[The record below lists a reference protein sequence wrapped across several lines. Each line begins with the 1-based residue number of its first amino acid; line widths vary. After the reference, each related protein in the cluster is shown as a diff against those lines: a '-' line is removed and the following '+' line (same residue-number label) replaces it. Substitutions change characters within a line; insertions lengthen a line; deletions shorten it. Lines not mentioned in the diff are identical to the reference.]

1 MRPIKFRIW
10 DERNQNY
17 ISVNEYREFI
27 LNCDIHPDNFFILQQ
42 YIGIH
47 DKNGNNGNSN
57 KSGNGGHSSIG
68 DKENSPMIHIEIDAK
83 DEDGRVGTV
92 RVPKMV
98 HLYDIDKYRK
108 K

>member
-47 DKNGNNGNSN
+47 DKNG
-57 KSGNGGHSSIG
+57 
-68 DKENSPMIHIEIDAK
+68 KEI
-83 DEDGRVGTV
+83 
-92 RVPKMV
+92 
-98 HLYDIDKYRK
+98 L
-108 K
+108 